1 MAKRSVLLAIDKSK
15 EAAYV
20 VDWALENLIRPDD
33 QVTLLYV
40 AKSGG
45 LLRSS
50 SSKKSAEGAAEGQS
64 GLDFLDEAENKLR
77 QNESIDV
84 QRMVRNGDARAE
96 IVAAAEETK
105 ASMLIMGSRGAT
117 LLKKTHLIGSV
128 SDYCTVNAPCP
139 VTVVKPKAYK
149 NKDAA

>member
-1 MAKRSVLLAIDKSK
+1 MAKRNVLLAIDKSK
-15 EAAYV
+15 EAAYA

-33 QVTLLYV
+33 KVTLLYV

-45 LLRSS
+45 FLKSS
-50 SSKKSAEGAAEGQS
+50 SGKRSVEPPAEGKS
-64 GLDFLDEAENKLR
+64 GLDFLDQAENKLR
-77 QNESIDV
+77 QNEAIEV
-84 QRMVRNGDARAE
+84 QRMMRNGDARAE
-96 IVAAAEETK
+96 IVAATEETN

-117 LLKKTHLIGSV
+117 LLKKAHLIGSV

-149 NKDAA
+149 SKDAA